1 VQRMKRITSV
11 LNVETDRIDNAV
23 GTGNGGLHRTFGMC
37 VGGDL
42 FGAIALRPPRMP
54 RDYAHPDAGLVQM
67 AHDATANKASPAKYG
82 HAAHF
87 PIHKMILCN
96 GQKVCRAK

>member
-1 VQRMKRITSV
+1 
-11 LNVETDRIDNAV
+11 
-23 GTGNGGLHRTFGMC
+23 
-37 VGGDL
+37 
-42 FGAIALRPPRMP
+42 
-54 RDYAHPDAGLVQM
+54 VQM